1 MSATIDFWY
10 EFASTYS
17 YPCAMR
23 IEGEAKKRNIAV
35 RWRPFLLGPIFGD
48 QGMNDSPFN
57 IYPAKGRYMWRDLE
71 RICESLGLAF
81 KRPDPFPQNGLI
93 GARVATALEGEARA
107 AFSRGLY
114 DAEFAKGLPIAEPET
129 IAAVLKAIGED
140 ADLVLASANEDSV
153 KTRLRMETDAARE
166 AGIFGAPALVTSDGE
181 LFWGNDRLHEA
192 LDWAAKI
199 AATGK

>member
-1 MSATIDFWY
+1 MPSIDFWY

-23 IEGEAKKRNIAV
+23 IEGEAKKRNVAV
-35 RWRPFLLGPIFGD
+35 RWRPFLLGPVFAE
-48 QGMNDSPFN
+48 QGLTDSPFN
-57 IYPAKGRYMWRDLE
+57 IYPVKGRYMWRDLE
-71 RICESLGLAF
+71 RICDALGLEF
-81 KRPDPFPQNGLI
+81 HQPELFPQNGLL